1 MSWLKS
7 KKIWILVMLLSALA
21 AYGVLSY
28 MYKPHAQIEDQKITF
43 TGDAASLIKEASSN
57 ETAIIN
63 SIVAIEGKVSGKAA
77 DGFTVSGSIFC
88 QPKDNAIL
96 SQVAE
101 GKSIKVKGRFIGYD
115 DLLEEVKLDQVIL
128 SK

>member
-1 MSWLKS
+1 MSWLKN
-7 KKIWILVMLLSALA
+7 KKFWIGILLFGALV

-43 TGDAASLIKEASSN
+43 TGDAASLIKKASSN

-63 SIVAIEGKVSGKAA
+63 SIVAIEGKVTNKAT
-77 DGFTVSGSIFC
+77 DGFTLSGSIFC
-88 QPKDNAIL
+88 QPKENAMLGQIK
-96 SQVAE
+96 E
-101 GKSIKVKGRFIGYD
+101 GQSIKVKGRFIGYD

-128 SK
+128 NK